1 MSKYGI
7 DYYGASYYGATT
19 LVEFNAAPFTAK
31 PYGYSKILLNWTTP
45 SGAWDYLRLVR
56 NPIGFPVA
64 ADDGDILFE
73 DANATSRTSYFDEGQ
88 TPNNIGLKES
98 VAYYYTLFVR
108 ETTYSTWKIA
118 GLAIGVSVK
127 NFNTGNNMYNY
138 LPIILTSQVPYDTSV
153 EQDNDVIKRFLNL
166 FALNHDLYK
175 TQAENVLN
183 LYDVS
188 NLNGALVPVFM
199 KQFGLKYEPELGLR
213 QSRIL
218 LRNIMTLY
226 KNKGS
231 KLGIEEYVKAYAGYD
246 NTVTQGKNLMLDK
259 NDSSFE
265 ETIGSWASVSN
276 ATLLKLSVNQ
286 DSAVPGYSEVLSQTN
301 FPNLQ
306 KGILKVT
313 ATTSATVEIAL
324 NGTTARQYGI
334 PVKAGSSYTVTGYS
348 RANSATRSVSAAIAW
363 YTRTGSLI
371 STSTFGTGVTNST
384 TEWKRSVKTATA
396 PATAYYAV
404 PHFKITGASSSEI
417 HYFDAIQFELG
428 SSATYFQD
436 ARQIIINLKA
446 TRINELLNPNF
457 EGSTTYW
464 NATNANLSIITDVAG
479 LPQNS
484 SVTTLSNGAA
494 ESTSLATGNVR
505 ISSDPVA
512 VLAGNDYTFSI
523 YVATSQTGVTR
534 PLTPFIKWYNSSN
547 VLISTVNG
555 TQTGVTNL
563 FVRPFVTAAA
573 PVGATTAVVGVNWT
587 ATAAG
592 NKITLDSALF
602 EKSSFVNSF
611 FDGSHGVASLTD
623 LFWQG
628 DVANAGRSHYYRNRF
643 AVQSRL
649 IATLPDWITYGS
661 TFELLFAQPD

>member
-1 MSKYGI
+1 MSKYGV
-7 DYYGASYYGATT
+7 DYYGAAYYGATT
-19 LVEFNAAPFTAK
+19 LVEFNASPFVAT
-31 PYGYSKILLNWTTP
+31 PYGYSKILLSWTTP
-45 SGAWDYLRLVR
+45 TGAWDYLRLVR
-56 NPIGFPVA
+56 NPIGFPIA

-73 DANATSRTSYFDEGQ
+73 DASATSRTSYFDEGQ
-88 TPNNIGLKES
+88 TPSNIGLKES
-98 VAYYYTLFVR
+98 VAYYYSLFVR
-108 ETTYSTWKIA
+108 ETTYSTWQVA
-118 GLAIGVSVK
+118 GLAIGISVK
-127 NFNTGNNMYNY
+127 DFNTATNMYNY
-138 LPIILTSQVPYDTSV
+138 LPIILTSQIPHDTSV
-153 EQDNDVIKRFLNL
+153 EQDNDVLKRFLNL

-188 NLNGALVPVFM
+188 NLNGSLIPVFM
-199 KQFGLKYEPELGLR
+199 KQFGVNYEPELGMR

-306 KGILKVT
+306 KGILRVT
-313 ATTSATVEIAL
+313 ATASATVEIAL
-324 NGTTARQYGI
+324 DGTTARQYGI
-334 PVKAGSSYTVTGYS
+334 PVTAGSSYTLTGYS

-363 YTRTGSLI
+363 YTRTGTLI

-384 TEWKRSVKTATA
+384 TEWKRSVKTAAA

-404 PHFKITGASSSEI
+404 PHFKITSASSSEI

-436 ARQIIINLKA
+436 ARQIIIKLKA
-446 TRINELLNPNF
+446 TRVNELLNPNF
-457 EGSTTYW
+457 EGSTAYW
-464 NATNANLSIITDVAG
+464 NATNATLTIITDIEG
-479 LPQNS
+479 LPQNDY
-484 SVTTLSNGAA
+484 VTTLSSGAA
-494 ESTSLATGNVR
+494 ESYALAVGNVR
-505 ISSDPVA
+505 VSSDPVP
-512 VLAGNDYTFSI
+512 VLEGNDYTFSI
-523 YVATSQTGVTR
+523 YVATAQTSTTH

-547 VLISTVNG
+547 TLISTTNG
-555 TQTGVTNL
+555 VQTGVTNL
-563 FVRPFVTAAA
+563 FVRPYVTGAA
-573 PVGATTAVVGVNWT
+573 PIGATSAVVGVNWT
-587 ATAAG
+587 AVAIG
-592 NKITLDSALF
+592 DEITLDSALF

-611 FDGSHGVASLTD
+611 FDGSHGVARLTD
-623 LFWQG
+623 LFWEN
-628 DVANAGRSHYYRNRF
+628 DATNAGRSHYYRNRF

>member
-1 MSKYGI
+1 
-7 DYYGASYYGATT
+7 
-19 LVEFNAAPFTAK
+19 
-31 PYGYSKILLNWTTP
+31 
-45 SGAWDYLRLVR
+45 LRLVR
-56 NPIGFPVA
+56 NPVGFPIA

-98 VAYYYTLFVR
+98 IAYYYTLFVR
-108 ETTYSTWKIA
+108 ETTYSTWKPA
-118 GLAIGVSVK
+118 GLAIGIAVK
-127 NFNTGNNMYNY
+127 NFNTGTNMYNY
-138 LPIILTSQVPYDTSV
+138 LPVILTSQVPHDTSV
-153 EQDNDVIKRFLNL
+153 EQDNDVLKRFLNL

-199 KQFGLKYEPELGLR
+199 KQFGIKYEPELGLR
-213 QSRIL
+213 QSRIF

-246 NTVTQGKNLMLDK
+246 NTVTKGKNLMLDK

-265 ETIGSWASVSN
+265 ETKGSWASVSN
-276 ATLLKLSVNQ
+276 ATLLKISVNQ
-286 DSAVPGYSEVLSQTN
+286 DSAVPGYNEVLSQTN

-313 ATTSATVEIAL
+313 ATASATVEIAL
-324 NGTTARQYGI
+324 DGITARQYGI
-334 PVKAGSSYTVTGYS
+334 PVTAGSSYTLTGYS

-363 YTRTGSLI
+363 YTKTGTLI

-404 PHFKITGASSSEI
+404 PHFKITGTSSSEI

-446 TRINELLNPNF
+446 TRVNELLNPNF

-464 NATNANLSIITDVAG
+464 NSTNATLTIITDVEG
-479 LPQNS
+479 LPQNDY
-484 SVTTLSNGAA
+484 VTTLSSGAA
-494 ESTSLATGNVR
+494 ESYALAVGNVR
-505 ISSDPVA
+505 VYSDPVP
-512 VLAGNDYTFSI
+512 VLEGNDYTFSI
-523 YVATSQTGVTR
+523 YVATAQTSATH

-547 VLISTVNG
+547 VLISTTNG
-555 TQTGVTNL
+555 VQTGVINS
-563 FVRPFVTAAA
+563 FVRPYVMGAA
-573 PVGATTAVVGVNWT
+573 PVGATSAVVGVNWT
-587 ATAAG
+587 AAAIG
-592 NKITLDSALF
+592 DEITLDSALF

-623 LFWQG
+623 LFWEG
-628 DVANAGRSHYYRNRF
+628 SATNAGRSHYYRNRF